1 MKRTFTVLALFIAA
15 ITLLSTSCGTS
26 DYVKSLTLSS
36 NGTSSGGF
44 YNLVGVDGTLQL
56 QVMAVYNSGKLLDV
70 TKASTWNVTPTGV
83 DQYGFALPPY
93 GPNTVP
99 IDPSGLMTG
108 IVSICTWTDTLDT
121 TVTPAVYWNPP
132 IWEYTGY
139 YQVSATYRNFTSQ
152 PVGIGVGVQA
162 SKNSPSGGC
171 GPS

>member
-1 MKRTFTVLALFIAA
+1 MKRTSAVLTLFVAA
-15 ITLLSTSCGTS
+15 IALLSISCGTS

-83 DQYGFALPPY
+83 DQFGFPLPPY

-108 IVSICTWTDTLDT
+108 IVSICTWTD
-121 TVTPAVYWNPP
+121 
-132 IWEYTGY
+132 
-139 YQVSATYRNFTSQ
+139 
-152 PVGIGVGVQA
+152 GID
-162 SKNSPSGGC
+162 
-171 GPS
+171 